1 MGAKAVAV
9 WVGIITVA
17 IIARCFSVGDIV
29 DSIVLDC
36 AVVADYGGQL
46 PLPCPP
52 RFWIWVC
59 NGFGWPNRLDELI
72 PSLLI
77 YYAL

>member
-1 MGAKAVAV
+1 MDAKAVAV

-17 IIARCFSVGDIV
+17 IIARRFSVGDIV

-46 PLPCPP
+46 P
-52 RFWIWVC
+52 
-59 NGFGWPNRLDELI
+59 
-72 PSLLI
+72 
-77 YYAL
+77 